1 MHADSFREFLSL
13 VPILISIAVSVI
25 MEKVEMDANEPLAPN
40 QRITIK
46 ALSAARNSIE
56 LG

>member
-1 MHADSFREFLSL
+1 MHADSFCELLPL

-25 MEKVEMDANEPLAPN
+25 MEKVEVDANEPLTPN
-40 QRITIK
+40 QRITIR